1 MGHDVPSSLSHF
13 EQVLLYIAG
22 FGLSDLYV
30 KRSKM
35 SDKHQI
41 IYYVLILILA
51 FGMVLYTKDN

>member
-1 MGHDVPSSLSHF
+1 MQFSLVLLNQI
-13 EQVLLYIAG
+13 EQVLFYIAG

-35 SDKHQI
+35 SDKQQL

-51 FGMVLYTKDN
+51 FGMVMYTKDN